1 MEYNVKNTNV
11 NEWLELLPTFGE
23 LKTKLL
29 NMKKTILTFLLF
41 CFVVFSVGAQTV
53 NTNTTTSHQKN
64 AVEKSK
70 TVKENINTNGAVQS
84 IAQDENPN
92 APDIQFEKMEYDYGT
107 ITQESDGLCTFKF
120 VNAGREPLMLY
131 NVKSS

>member
-1 MEYNVKNTNV
+1 
-11 NEWLELLPTFGE
+11 
-23 LKTKLL
+23 
-29 NMKKTILTFLLF
+29 MKKTILAFLLF
-41 CFVVFSVGAQTV
+41 CFAVFSVSAQTV
-53 NTNTTTSHQKN
+53 NTNTTTSQQNN

-70 TVKENINTNGAVQS
+70 IVKENTNINGAVQT

-92 APDIQFEKMEYDYGT
+92 APDIKFEKMEHDYGT

-131 NVKSS
+131 DVKSS